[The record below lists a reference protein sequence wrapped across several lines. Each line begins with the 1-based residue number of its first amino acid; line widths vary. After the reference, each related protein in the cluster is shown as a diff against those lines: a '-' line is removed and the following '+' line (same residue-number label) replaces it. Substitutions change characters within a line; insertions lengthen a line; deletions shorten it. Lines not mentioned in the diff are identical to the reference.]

1 MIIPWKGDA
10 DMEENKIGLF
20 IRDRRLALGLT
31 QQQLADKLGV
41 TDKAVSKWE
50 RSVSYP
56 DITLLRELAA
66 ALEVSVTEL
75 LAGERDETSGVPPE
89 VEDVVVDTVAYA
101 ETARRKNGG
110 WRWWTFI
117 ALTAG
122 CLIAVLVLGIIY
134 CAAGFDVRPGVLLA
148 IKSVA
153 FGWAVCYPLLRTE
166 RPVRNALIIASVGVC
181 PFIWSLGA
189 RHPGPFGIVAVS
201 VACAWTVYGSWVLFR
216 RSILQLTVLVVL
228 LGIILHISIDM
239 LYIGWRYTSLW
250 GTFETT
256 ALTLAADALCLG
268 AAWALERFS
277 RRRSQ

>member
-1 MIIPWKGDA
+1 
-10 DMEENKIGLF
+10 MEENRIGLF

-75 LAGERDETSGVPPE
+75 LAGERDEAPGVPPE
-89 VEDVVVDTVAYA
+89 VEDVVVGTVAYA

-110 WRWWTFI
+110 WRWWLFVG
-117 ALTAG
+117 LTAG
-122 CLIAVLVLGIIY
+122 CLIAALVVCIVNGFRFTWSSAVLKCL
-134 CAAGFDVRPGVLLA
+134 
-148 IKSVA
+148 A

-166 RPVRNALIIASVGVC
+166 RPVRNALIIASIGAF

-189 RHPGPFGIVAVS
+189 RHPGPFGTVAVS

-216 RSILQLTVLVVL
+216 RSILQLTALVVL
-228 LGIILHISIDM
+228 LGIILHLSIDT
-239 LYIGWRYTSLW
+239 LYIGWRHTSLW

-277 RRRSQ
+277 QRRSQ

>member
-1 MIIPWKGDA
+1 
-10 DMEENKIGLF
+10 MEENKIGLF

-75 LAGERDETSGVPPE
+75 LAGERDEAPPVPPE
-89 VEDVVVDTVAYA
+89 VQDVVVDTVAYA

-110 WRWWTFI
+110 WRWWLFVGV
-117 ALTAG
+117 TAG
-122 CLIAVLVLGIIY
+122 CLIAALVVCIVN
-134 CAAGFDVRPGVLLA
+134 GFRFTWSSGVLKCL
-148 IKSVA
+148 A

-166 RPVRNALIIASVGVC
+166 RPVRNALMIASVGAF

-201 VACAWTVYGSWVLFR
+201 VAYAWAVYWIWLRWRQEKIKATFLIGL
-216 RSILQLTVLVVL
+216 LGVVL
-228 LGIILHISIDM
+228 HVSINC
-239 LYIGWRYTSLW
+239 ICRYHAYLPGALLVTAI
-250 GTFETT
+250 TF
-256 ALTLAADALCLG
+256 AADAMCLWG
-268 AAWALERFS
+268 AWALEQV
-277 RRRSQ
+277 SQQRGRLR